1 MVFGIKSRT
10 QSPGEEIDQ
19 GNGKPQDLR
28 YAVLEKWGLRLNQHA
43 PKRSIPGP
51 RDMSLGRREAQGGG
65 FRREFGC
72 GCSEGSCKAHG
83 AAVLAGPWDLG

>member
-19 GNGKPQDLR
+19 GNGKPQDLS
-28 YAVLEKWGLRLNQHA
+28 YAVLEKWELRLNQQA
-43 PKRSIPGP
+43 PKWSILGP
-51 RDMSLGRREAQGGG
+51 RDMSGGRAEVQGEG

-72 GCSEGSCKAHG
+72 V
-83 AAVLAGPWDLG
+83 VLAGPWDLG